1 MKNCLPRLKNDEEEE
16 EGVVSKNKVRDEREL
31 EIKGRERELE
41 GRENR

>member
-16 EGVVSKNKVRDEREL
+16 GVVSKNKVGDEREL